1 MSSAGSLAR
10 RKDARRNREAI
21 LSAARAMF
29 AESGD
34 VAMYEVARRAGV
46 GQATLYRNFPD
57 RETLV
62 AALAENSIA
71 ELERV
76 GVEHADDPRGFFV
89 LLEAMVESAVRFHG
103 LFDCAQQVAA
113 GAGGLEPL
121 HERLTAL
128 IEPPLRKAKAARLV
142 RRDLGVGDVFLLIG
156 MVEGAL
162 RREPD
167 PAGRGAAAS
176 RVLALALDGLA
187 PRS

>member
-1 MSSAGSLAR
+1 A
-10 RKDARRNREAI
+10 
-21 LSAARAMF
+21 
-29 AESGD
+29 
-34 VAMYEVARRAGV
+34 
-46 GQATLYRNFPD
+46 
-57 RETLV
+57 
-62 AALAENSIA
+62 
-71 ELERV
+71 RV
-76 GVEHADDPRGFFV
+76 GSP
-89 LLEAMVESAVRFHG
+89 G
-103 LFDCAQQVAA
+103 LFHAPFDGPQRVAA

-142 RRDLGVGDVFLLIG
+142 RRDLDVGDVFLLIG

-162 RREPD
+162 RRGPD